1 MCRPVN
7 GSCEEVCPGGHIG
20 PPLRGTGAF
29 RSNGNRCETE
39 PFPSGAG
46 RSPPPTGGAEQDGVG
61 WARSPRP
68 TGATQ
73 VVPGGGPMYLGHG
86 FRRPNFVPKFG
97 ASVMGIG
104 PYAPR
109 GTRDGTPGRR
119 ALRVVA
125 ESRRDCPG
133 QRRTAERLRQR
144 VRGNEWELRQRS
156 SPKGSSTSD
165 NPSVALRATAPFT
178 QGSLW
183 ERGMRIAA
191 SLRSSQ

>member
-1 MCRPVN
+1 MCRPVG
-7 GSCEEVCPGGHIG
+7 GSRAEAFPGGHIG
-20 PPLRGTGAF
+20 PPLREAGRCLGTNGNWRGTGAL
-29 RSNGNRCETE
+29 RGGAE
-39 PFPSGAG
+39 PAPYRRSGAG
-46 RSPPPTGGAEQDGVG
+46 RRVQDGGV
-61 WARSPRP
+61 RSPRP

-73 VVPGGGPMYLGHG
+73 VMPSNGPMYLGHG

-133 QRRTAERLRQR
+133 ERRTAERLRQR
-144 VRGNEWELRQRS
+144 VRGNGWESEQGS

-165 NPSVALRATAPFT
+165 NPSVSLRLTAPFA
-178 QGSLW
+178 QGSL
-183 ERGMRIAA
+183 
-191 SLRSSQ
+191 SLRGTGG